1 MSSGNREFFKRLVE
15 GSTFASVLLLLA
27 LPLSAK
33 PETMPAA
40 TRKALVNHL
49 EKEASEL
56 IHRGKFV
63 AAQVPLRRA
72 IKLDPNNGLLYWD
85 LGRACYNNM
94 DDMENGLAEAERCFR
109 KCIQLTPG
117 NNSVYGSLSN
127 LLLIQKRY
135 QEAIQVCDA
144 GLKVKSP
151 SSTCF
156 GNKAAAL
163 SGLNRNQEALLVT
176 DLYIAAAEDQSTL
189 KSALE
194 SKAGILENLRRYRDA
209 LVVYKQLDAK
219 GHSDS
224 YLFKQVDCLEKLGQ
238 SDEAVRVL
246 TVIIARNPRD
256 EDALARRARVHGRKG
271 HLKEA
276 EADYTRALSELKTS
290 SFLKER
296 AEIYKRMGRHD
307 LYLSDLKAAEQL

>member
-1 MSSGNREFFKRLVE
+1 MNQ
-15 GSTFASVLLLLA
+15 
-27 LPLSAK
+27 
-33 PETMPAA
+33 
-40 TRKALVNHL
+40 L

-56 IHRGKFV
+56 IHRGSFV

-117 NNSVYGSLSN
+117 NASVYASLSN

-135 QEAIQVCDA
+135 EEAIQVCDA
-144 GLKVKSP
+144 GLKVKPP
-151 SSTCF
+151 SSTCL

-176 DLYIAAAEDQSTL
+176 DLYIAASESKSTL

-194 SKAGILENLRRYRDA
+194 SKAGILENLRRYSDA
-209 LVVYKQLDAK
+209 LAVYKQLDAN
-219 GHSDS
+219 GHQDS

-246 TVIIARNPRD
+246 TVIIARNRRD
-256 EDALARRARVHGRKG
+256 EDALARRARVYGRKG
-271 HLKEA
+271 QLKKA
-276 EADYTRALSELKTS
+276 EADYTKALSELKTS
-290 SFLKER
+290 SFLRER
-296 AEIYKRMGRHD
+296 AEIYKRMGRQD
-307 LYLSDLKAAEQL
+307 LYQADLKAAERL

>member
-1 MSSGNREFFKRLVE
+1 MRLVAV
-15 GSTFASVLLLLA
+15 STFASVFLLLP
-27 LPLSAK
+27 LPLFSK
-33 PETMPAA
+33 PEPMPAA

-117 NNSVYGSLSN
+117 NSSVYASLSN
-127 LLLIQKRY
+127 LLLIQRRY
-135 QEAIQVCDA
+135 EEAIKVCDA
-144 GLKVKSP
+144 GLKVKDP

-163 SGLNRNQEALLVT
+163 SSLNRNEEALAVS
-176 DLYIAAAEDQSTL
+176 DLYIAACVQPETL
-189 KSALE
+189 ISALE
-194 SKAGILENLRRYRDA
+194 SKAGILENLRKYSAA
-209 LVVYKQLDAK
+209 LAVYKQLNAK
-219 GHSDS
+219 SRSDT
-224 YLFKQVDCLEKLGQ
+224 YLFKQVDCLEKLGR

-246 TVIIARNPRD
+246 TAIIGRNPRD
-256 EDALARRARVHGRKG
+256 EDALARRARVYGRKG
-271 HLKEA
+271 QLKNA
-276 EADYTRALSELKTS
+276 EADYTKALAELKTS
-290 SFLKER
+290 SFFKER
-296 AEIYKRMGRHD
+296 AEIYKRMGRLD
-307 LYLSDLKAAEQL
+307 LYQADLKAAAQL